1 MHRIWIGLLACLL
14 SACTSTLVEYPA
26 QTIAERDAYRV
37 IEDVVM
43 AQPQTLRPTSL
54 YIDRNFMG
62 FNEPAAAGQA
72 VTADT
77 KAAGERIYFNSI
89 DAVQLYKLRG
99 RYTVQLF
106 RVDGQAQRGFSMDS
120 REQAERFVDAI
131 EYYRSQA
138 PESGGFN

>member
-1 MHRIWIGLLACLL
+1 MHRIWIGLFACLL

-26 QTIAERDAYRV
+26 QTIAERDAYAV

-43 AQPQTLRPTSL
+43 AQPKPLRPESL
-54 YIDRNFMG
+54 YIDRNYMG
-62 FNEPAAAGQA
+62 FNEPTAAGQTG
-72 VTADT
+72 TADA
-77 KAAGERIYFNSI
+77 KGERIYFNSI

-106 RVDGQAQRGFSMDS
+106 RVDGQAQRGFSMSS
-120 REQAERFVDAI
+120 REQAQRFVDAI

>member
-1 MHRIWIGLLACLL
+1 MHRIWIGLFACLL

-26 QTIAERDAYRV
+26 QRIEERDAYAV
-37 IEDVVM
+37 IEQVVM
-43 AQPQTLRPTSL
+43 AQPKSLRPESL

-62 FNEPAAAGQA
+62 FNEPAAAGQP
-72 VTADT
+72 VTTDA

-106 RVDGQAQRGFSMDS
+106 RVDGQAQRGFSMGS
-120 REQAERFVDAI
+120 REQAERFIDAI
-131 EYYRSQA
+131 EYYRRQA

>member
-1 MHRIWIGLLACLL
+1 MYRICIGLLAGLL

-26 QTIAERDAYRV
+26 QTIAERDAYV
-37 IEDVVM
+37 TIEQVVM
-43 AQPQTLRPTSL
+43 AQPKPLRPDSL
-54 YIDRNFMG
+54 YIDRHYMG
-62 FNEPAAAGQA
+62 FNEPAAAGQTVA
-72 VTADT
+72 PDAKT
-77 KAAGERIYFNSI
+77 AGERIYFNSI

-106 RVDGQAQRGFSMDS
+106 RVDGQAQHGFSMDN